1 MGVVGD
7 DSPLM
12 GEVGV
17 VGEVGVL
24 MMGKTS
30 QLVHEHTLV
39 FIMSIQE

>member
-30 QLVHEHTLV
+30 QSDHVHTHV
-39 FIMSIQE
+39 CIMSIHE